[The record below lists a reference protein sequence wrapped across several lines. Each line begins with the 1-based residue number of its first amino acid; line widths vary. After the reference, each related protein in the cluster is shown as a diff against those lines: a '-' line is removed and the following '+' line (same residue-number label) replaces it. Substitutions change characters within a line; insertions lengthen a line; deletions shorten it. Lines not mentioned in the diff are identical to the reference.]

1 MKILT
6 SSHRHRRVFKQ
17 HSREYVYCDFGPI
30 ILKTYSKRQTSLWA
44 PQTQEDDDEIVD
56 QSSTQARA
64 QTPFQEWQEEE
75 EEEEEEEKR
84 DPFPVPSWV
93 DRLAQEGGELNRSMT
108 PFQSVRLLPSQI
120 NNSFL
125 KSFRYC
131 ELANPALIAVFGHL
145 RRTEK

>member
-1 MKILT
+1 
-6 SSHRHRRVFKQ
+6 
-17 HSREYVYCDFGPI
+17 
-30 ILKTYSKRQTSLWA
+30 LKTYSKRQTSLWA

-75 EEEEEEEKR
+75 EEEEEKR
-84 DPFPVPSWV
+84 DPFPVPSWA